1 MEKLKIFWRTFV
13 NSLTKPS
20 YYKDILQAK
29 FSFSLKYLAF
39 LLFLISL
46 VGALKFTF
54 GLLDLKPKLPE
65 FIDKAKIVVMNVY
78 PDKLIITVKG
88 GKISTNVKEPYFIE
102 MPEEVRD
109 LGLISKNLVAIDTQ
123 GNVEDFEK
131 YDSTILLTDEFAV
144 LNDYQSGRPGYKVN
158 PLKDYLKD
166 VPDGVQMNKAVY
178 QTFANQVLPYID
190 KLPQY
195 LMGLSLIL
203 IILMPFLGALLTL
216 SGYML
221 YLILPVF
228 ILWII
233 SKLMKKGLAY
243 GKVFQLSMHGLTLP
257 ILISALITL
266 YGKSFP
272 FLFSIIFFGFMIFV
286 LSRIPG
292 KLNKSS

>member
-13 NSLTKPS
+13 KSLTKPL
-20 YYKDILQAK
+20 YYKDILK
-29 FSFSLKYLAF
+29 SGFSFSLKYLVF
-39 LLFLISL
+39 LLFLIS
-46 VGALKFTF
+46 VFWTLKFSA
-54 GLLDLKPKLPE
+54 GLLSLKPKLPE
-65 FIDKAKIVVMNVY
+65 FADIAKNVVANVY
-78 PDKLIITVKG
+78 PDKLVITHKA
-88 GKISTNVKEPYFIE
+88 GKISTNVREPYYID
-102 MPEEVRD
+102 MPENTWD
-109 LGLISKNLVAIDTQ
+109 TSGMHLVAIDTK
-123 GNVEDFEK
+123 GKVEDYEK
-131 YDSTILLTDEFAV
+131 HNSVVLLTDEFAV
-144 LNDYQSGRPGYKVN
+144 VPDNQNGANGYRMY

-178 QTFANQVLPYID
+178 QTFAHQVLPYID